1 MISASVEIQV
11 EFYDVDAM
19 KVAWHGNYARFIEA
33 ARNALF
39 QQLDFGYEAMEA
51 SGYAWPVVDLHIR
64 YVRSAILNQRI
75 RVTATLVEWENR
87 VRMEFLI
94 VDAASGEKLT
104 KADSVQ
110 VAVDGRTGE
119 LQFVVP
125 DVFVSKVKKALA

>member
-19 KVAWHGNYARFIEA
+19 KVAWHGHYARFIEA

-94 VDAASGEKLT
+94 VDAKSGEKLT

-125 DVFVSKVKKALA
+125 DVFVSKVRKALA